1 VKRLLAAGSS
11 VAAGVVVAL
20 AISASPSEGAGQSC
34 SVVEPVDGSTRVSAP
49 NGVTLIKPPA
59 SVPAGTQLV
68 IGARYPSSSP
78 YKSVYA
84 FLSSSRGG
92 SAIGEKFLT
101 GSGSSLRCATL
112 GQKVPAGATRYI
124 TYQLVPKKQGGKRTK
139 IVYRVTVQQG
149 TSTTPTTTTTTPT
162 STTPSP

>member
-1 VKRLLAAGSS
+1 VRRLLVAGSS
-11 VAAGVVVAL
+11 VAAGALVAL
-20 AISASPSEGAGQSC
+20 AVAAPSSQGAGQSC
-34 SVVEPVDGSTRVSAP
+34 SVVEPVEGSTKVSAP
-49 NGVTLIKPPA
+49 NGVTLVKPPS

-101 GSGSSLRCATL
+101 GAGGNLRCATL
-112 GQKVPAGATRYI
+112 GQPLQAGSTRYI
-124 TYQLVPKKQGGKRTK
+124 TYQLVPKQQGGKRTK
-139 IVYRVTVQQG
+139 IVYRVTV
-149 TSTTPTTTTTTPT
+149 TAAAPTTTTTT
-162 STTPSP
+162 TTPAP

>member
-1 VKRLLAAGSS
+1 MKRLLVAGSS
-11 VAAGVVVAL
+11 VAAGALVVLAVA
-20 AISASPSEGAGQSC
+20 APSSQGAGQSC
-34 SVVEPVDGSTRVSAP
+34 SVVQPPQGSTRVSAP
-49 NGVTLIKPPA
+49 NGVTLIKPPS

-68 IGARYPSSSP
+68 MGARYPSSSP

-112 GQKVPAGATRYI
+112 GQKLPAGATRYI

-139 IVYRVTVQQG
+139 ITYVVNVQQG
-149 TSTTPTTTTTTPT
+149 TSTTQT
-162 STTPSP
+162 STTPTP

>member
-1 VKRLLAAGSS
+1 MKRLIAAASS

-20 AISASPSEGAGQSC
+20 AIAAPPSEGAGQSC
-34 SVVEPVDGSTRVSAP
+34 STVEPVQGSTRVSAP
-49 NGVTLIKPPA
+49 NGVTLIKPPS

-112 GQKVPAGATRYI
+112 GQKLPAGATRYI
-124 TYQLVPKKQGGKRTK
+124 TYQLVPKKSSRPRTK
-139 IVYRVTVQQG
+139 ITYVVNVQQG
-149 TSTTPTTTTTTPT
+149 TSTTQT
-162 STTPSP
+162 STTPTP